1 MVSVFA
7 INWCSQF
14 FITEQLSDTNIFCS
28 TIKAI
33 SYFRNKVVVY
43 FKGKWFFFFFFFF
56 YYRSLS
62 TNFHCDEINNSTIY
76 RGYHRSRTLEVVRNV
91 FCRYYIRLDTSK
103 QSYLNFSSQFTELKH
118 LTKGIVFH
126 LNLMYLNVFIVPAD
140 IYWMLD
146 VFMTT
151 RCCNIHY
158 IN

>member
-1 MVSVFA
+1 MVSVFV

-14 FITEQLSDTNIFCS
+14 FLQNNYQTLTYFFPLLKQLVILRTKWLS
-28 TIKAI
+28 I
-33 SYFRNKVVVY
+33 SKEND
-43 FKGKWFFFFFFFF
+43 FFFFLTIDPFQPIF
-56 YYRSLS
+56 
-62 TNFHCDEINNSTIY
+62 TDEINNSTIY
-76 RGYHRSRTLEVVRNV
+76 CGYHWSRTLEVVRNV

-103 QSYLNFSSQFTELKH
+103 QSYLNFSSRFTELKH

>member
-1 MVSVFA
+1 MVSVFV
-7 INWCSQF
+7 INWCSQGF
-14 FITEQLSDTNIFCS
+14 FTEQLSDTNIFFS

-33 SYFRNKVVVY
+33 SYFKNKVVVY
-43 FKGKWFFFFFFFF
+43 FKGKWFFFFLTIDPFQPIF
-56 YYRSLS
+56 
-62 TNFHCDEINNSTIY
+62 TDEINNSTIY
-76 RGYHRSRTLEVVRNV
+76 CGYHWSRTLEVVRNV

-103 QSYLNFSSQFTELKH
+103 QSYLNFSSRFTELKH